1 MTEAQTRLLRVI
13 AERVDRDQVVEV
25 HLFPAIRQGGAETG
39 VAVVAV
45 RQRLDGSDALFRPPV
60 LPADEA
66 TEGHPVVPVDG
77 IDPLPIGDA
86 RPGEPVA
93 VHPSRLD
100 DRLTIYSASYRLTIK
115 GPDRGKWEAD
125 VVPEADAPIETVD
138 LVVRGVQRRAGELAE
153 PERFSGDAYRA
164 ALDAPSWTLAR

>member
-45 RQRLDGSDALFRPPV
+45 QQRLDGSDALFRPPV
-60 LPADEA
+60 VHGDEA
-66 TEGHPVVPVDG
+66 AEGEPVVPGDG
-77 IDPLPIGDA
+77 TDDLPTGDA

-93 VHPSRLD
+93 VRPPHVG
-100 DRLTIYSASYRLTIK
+100 DRLTIYSATYRLTIK